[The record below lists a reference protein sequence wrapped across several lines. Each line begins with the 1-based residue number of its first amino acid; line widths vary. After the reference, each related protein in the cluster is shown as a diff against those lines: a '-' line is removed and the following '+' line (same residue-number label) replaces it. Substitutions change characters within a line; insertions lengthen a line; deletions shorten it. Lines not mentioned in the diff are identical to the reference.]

1 MIFEGVVNGNNE
13 LQQGQKKL
21 LGILESSL
29 AFFFNQIKIFIV
41 CYHMQLSRNN
51 TDSASVYLYILPS
64 FP

>member
-29 AFFFNQIKIFIV
+29 AFFF
-41 CYHMQLSRNN
+41 
-51 TDSASVYLYILPS
+51 
-64 FP
+64 